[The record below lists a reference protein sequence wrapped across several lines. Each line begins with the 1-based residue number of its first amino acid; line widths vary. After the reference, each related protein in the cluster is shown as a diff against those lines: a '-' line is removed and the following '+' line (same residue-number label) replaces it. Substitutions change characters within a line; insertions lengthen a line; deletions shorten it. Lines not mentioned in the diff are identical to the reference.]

1 MTHRN
6 SPSEV
11 TVRRLLEIFQQTGS
25 VNDVKT
31 EIRVRFS
38 RFTGKVVAVRPNVEE
53 NPTTLIWHRAQ
64 EINFPEKLFYSV
76 FTEIMPNQ
84 ILLSR
89 IIFYYIINDF

>member
-64 EINFPEKLFYSV
+64 EINFPEKLFYLVGSLK
-76 FTEIMPNQ
+76 
-84 ILLSR
+84 LLR
-89 IIFYYIINDF
+89 IKSCYPESFFIV